1 MSLFSLGESAAMAV
15 HTMGA
20 HKLRSSLTMLGVG
33 VGMLSILFMAA
44 VIQGLN
50 NFFIS
55 QIEELGSNT
64 IWVTKFDPKFARIP
78 SVAERQRKDL
88 TTEDAEAIRR
98 EAPSVSET
106 SPVRRMA
113 TVTIRYGNRQS
124 STPRMFGVTTTYEY
138 THSNYLGYGHFVS
151 EPDLERRVNVCVLGQ
166 DVARALFPDLSPIDK
181 QLKINSVPFRVI
193 GVMEPLGSF
202 FGNSRDD
209 LVLIPLSTF
218 DKLYPSYQMRNT
230 SFSIVV
236 RPRSRDEVKSA
247 VDEVTEILRRRRR
260 VTFGAPDDFGISSQE
275 SLLEIYRQLTS
286 ATALVLVAISCV
298 ALLIGGIGVMN
309 IMLIS
314 VTERTKEIGIRKA
327 VGATRVNILAQF
339 LIEAAVLTTIGGAAG
354 LVLGEAAS
362 YFVNRFSSIPANVPL
377 WTICVGLGTSAV
389 IGLVFGSWPA
399 WKAARLDPIE
409 ALRYE

>member
-20 HKLRSSLTMLGVG
+20 HNLRSSLTMLGVG

-181 QLKINSVPFRVI
+181 QLKINSGTFRV
-193 GVMEPLGSF
+193 M
-202 FGNSRDD
+202 
-209 LVLIPLSTF
+209 
-218 DKLYPSYQMRNT
+218 
-230 SFSIVV
+230 
-236 RPRSRDEVKSA
+236 
-247 VDEVTEILRRRRR
+247 
-260 VTFGAPDDFGISSQE
+260 GA
-275 SLLEIYRQLTS
+275 
-286 ATALVLVAISCV
+286 
-298 ALLIGGIGVMN
+298 M
-309 IMLIS
+309 
-314 VTERTKEIGIRKA
+314 
-327 VGATRVNILAQF
+327 
-339 LIEAAVLTTIGGAAG
+339 
-354 LVLGEAAS
+354 
-362 YFVNRFSSIPANVPL
+362 
-377 WTICVGLGTSAV
+377 
-389 IGLVFGSWPA
+389 
-399 WKAARLDPIE
+399 E
-409 ALRYE
+409 ALGYFLDNSLAAHHAAHACQFTGVGTRSKL